1 MSPEESP
8 IGGADAAESA
18 SSKLLDEVLAG
29 NKGAFDKLVGLH
41 ESQVYRTCLAITG
54 NAQDAEDALQDA
66 FLNAFRNLSKFRR
79 ESRFRTW
86 LTRIAINES
95 VRCLRRRRPAFA
107 LDDAVESD
115 EEWTSKR
122 VRDWGPNPEQALLQ
136 GELQQILENAVLA
149 LPPAYRVVFVLRD
162 ICHHSTAEVASVLG
176 LKIPAAKSRL
186 LRARL
191 RVRQHLAEQ
200 FEKKRG
206 SRGWLSEARGAL
218 RRLADRFCRSIGLK
232 R

>member
-1 MSPEESP
+1 MSPEETP
-8 IGGADAAESA
+8 IGGTGTAESENR
-18 SSKLLDEVLAG
+18 LMDEVLDG
-29 NKGAFDKLVGLH
+29 NREAFDELVRLH
-41 ESQVYRTCLAITG
+41 ESDVYRTCLAITG
-54 NAQDAEDALQDA
+54 NPQDAEDVLQDA

-95 VRCLRRRRPAFA
+95 VRCLRRRRPALT
-107 LDDAVESD
+107 LDDAVAMD
-115 EEWTSKR
+115 QEWMPKR

-162 ICHHSTAEVASVLG
+162 ICHHSTAEVASLLE
-176 LKIPAAKSRL
+176 LKIPAVKSRL

-191 RVRQHLAEQ
+191 RVRAHLSER
-200 FEKKRG
+200 FEKKPG
-206 SRGWLSEARGAL
+206 LRGWLGEARGAL